1 MTLIAFFL
9 IFVSVF
15 LHVAWNMLSKG
26 TTPSLA
32 FYSLMS
38 FTASVIWLPF
48 FVASDIHLAQL
59 PLSFYLLAAGS
70 VIGEII
76 YMTGLAYGYKKSD
89 ISLVYPVVRA
99 LPVMMVALVT
109 TFFKLGREQ
118 LDCFD
123 YAGMLLITGGCF
135 LMPLK
140 SLKGFSLKAYCSS
153 VIVFILMGALGTTM
167 YTIFD
172 SSAIKIIRD
181 ISGKISVADTLGYLF
196 LIEFCMAWGEL
207 FCVRCS
213 KEEWACFKEL
223 LKRPLYPV
231 VAGVCSSSAY
241 GLVLFAMGYVTN
253 VSFLQAFRQIS
264 LPVGFIAG
272 VTILHEKSYW
282 TKVVGVAVIAAG
294 LLVMIFC

>member
-1 MTLIAFFL
+1 MTLIAFLL

-48 FVASDIHLAQL
+48 FIASDIHLAQL
-59 PLSFYLLAAGS
+59 PLHFYWLVAGS
-70 VIGEII
+70 VAGEII
-76 YMTGLAYGYKKSD
+76 YMAGLAYGYKKSD

-109 TFFKLGREQ
+109 TIFNLGREQ
-118 LDCFD
+118 LDWCD

-140 SLKGFSLKAYCSS
+140 SLRGFSLKAYCSS
-153 VIVFILMGALGTTM
+153 VVVFILMGAIGTTM

-172 SSAIKIIRD
+172 SSAIKIVRD
-181 ISGKISVADTLGYLF
+181 LSGKISVADTLGYLF
-196 LIEFCMAWGEL
+196 LIEFSLALGEL
-207 FCVRCS
+207 VIIYCC
-213 KEEWACFKEL
+213 KDEWNCFKTL
-223 LKRPLYPV
+223 LKRPLYPI

-272 VTILHEKSYW
+272 VTILHEKTYL
-282 TKVVGVAVIAAG
+282 TKVIGVAVIVAG

>member
-1 MTLIAFFL
+1 MTLVAFLL

-26 TTPSLA
+26 TSPSLA
-32 FYSLMS
+32 FYALMS
-38 FTASVIWLPF
+38 FTASAIWLPF
-48 FVASDIHLAQL
+48 FIASDIHLAQL
-59 PLSFYLLAAGS
+59 PPEFYLLAAGS
-70 VIGEII
+70 VAGEII
-76 YMTGLAYGYKKSD
+76 YMAGLASGYRKSD

-99 LPVMMVALVT
+99 LPVMMVALIT
-109 TFFKLGREQ
+109 TIFGLGREQ
-118 LDCFD
+118 LDILD

-140 SLKGFSLKAYCSS
+140 SLKDLSLKAYCSS
-153 VIVFILMGALGTTM
+153 VIVFILMGAVGTTM

-181 ISGKISVADTLGYLF
+181 QSMKITVADTLGYLF
-196 LIEFCMAWGEL
+196 LIEFCLAWGEL
-207 FCVRCS
+207 AVLRCIR
-213 KEEWACFKEL
+213 EEWTCFKKL

-231 VAGVCSSSAY
+231 IAGICSSSAY
-241 GLVLFAMGYVTN
+241 GLVLFAMGYVSN

-264 LPVGFIAG
+264 LPVGFLAG
-272 VTILHEKSYW
+272 VTILHEKPYR
-282 TKVVGVAVIAAG
+282 TKIAGVIIIVVG

>member
-1 MTLIAFFL
+1 MTIVAFLL

-38 FTASVIWLPF
+38 FTAAVIWLPF
-48 FVASDIHLAQL
+48 FAVSDICLTQM

-70 VIGEII
+70 VAGEII
-76 YMTGLAYGYKKSD
+76 YMIGLAYGYKKSD

-99 LPVMMVALVT
+99 LPVMMIALIT
-109 TFFKLGREQ
+109 TIFGLGRKLEMWN
-118 LDCFD
+118 
-123 YAGMLLITGGCF
+123 YVGMLLISCGCF
-135 LMPLK
+135 LMPLT
-140 SLKGFSLKAYCSS
+140 SLKNFSVKAYCSS
-153 VIVFILMGALGTTM
+153 VLVFILMGAAGTTM

-172 SSAIKIIRD
+172 SSAIKIVRD
-181 ISGKISVADTLGYLF
+181 ISMKISVADTLGYLF
-196 LIEFCMAWGEL
+196 LIEAFMALGEL
-207 FCVRCS
+207 AIVRCS
-213 KEEWACFKEL
+213 REEWNCFKQL
-223 LKRPLYPV
+223 LRRPLYPI

-272 VTILHEKSYW
+272 VAIFHEKPYP
-282 TKVVGVAVIAAG
+282 TKVAGVIIIVSG

>member
-1 MTLIAFFL
+1 MTLIAFLL

-48 FVASDIHLAQL
+48 FLASDIVLSQL
-59 PLSFYLLAAGS
+59 PLEFFLLAAGS
-70 VIGEII
+70 IAGEII
-76 YMTGLAYGYKKSD
+76 YMAGLAYGYKKSD

-109 TFFKLGREQ
+109 TVCGMGKKLE
-118 LDCFD
+118 LMD
-123 YAGMLLITGGCF
+123 YIGMMLITCGCF

-153 VIVFILMGALGTTM
+153 VIAFILMGAVGTTM

-172 SSAIKIIRD
+172 SAAIKIIRD
-181 ISGKISVADTLGYLF
+181 AAMKISVADTLGYLF
-196 LIEFCMAWGEL
+196 LIEAGLALGEL
-207 FCVRCS
+207 AVVSCS
-213 KEEWACFKEL
+213 REEMACFKKL
-223 LKRPLYPV
+223 LHRPMYPII
-231 VAGVCSSSAY
+231 AGVCSSSAY

-264 LPVGFIAG
+264 LPVGFLAG
-272 VTILHEKSYW
+272 VVILHEQPYR
-282 TKVVGVAVIAAG
+282 TKIAGVAVIVAG
-294 LLVMIFC
+294 LLVMIFG

>member
-9 IFVSVF
+9 IFISVF

-32 FYSLMS
+32 FYSLLS

-118 LDCFD
+118 LDWFD

-153 VIVFILMGALGTTM
+153 VIVFILLGVLGTTM

>member
-48 FVASDIHLAQL
+48 FIVSDIHPAQL

-109 TFFKLGREQ
+109 TIFDLGRERR
-118 LDCFD
+118 DFCD

-153 VIVFILMGALGTTM
+153 VVIFILMGAAGTTM

-181 ISGKISVADTLGYLF
+181 ISGGISVADTLGYLF
-196 LIEFCMAWGEL
+196 LIEFGLAWGEF
-207 FCVRCS
+207 FCVRCN
-213 KEEWACFKEL
+213 KEEWRCFKEL
-223 LKRPLYPV
+223 LTRPLYPV

-272 VTILHEKSYW
+272 VTILHEKSYL
-282 TKVVGVAVIAAG
+282 TKVIGVIIIVSG